1 VLLELVGHVCG
12 KHTREKALCLY
23 GAGEVHCRPCKRRL
37 DLLIACLHTLG
48 KEFGVVTA
56 GEVCGAVAEVGSQT
70 PASKIMMACI
80 QSTWSKCTL
89 EFWLLHQHKV

>member
-1 VLLELVGHVCG
+1 MFVASTQEKRHCACMVQGKSIADLASAGLTYSLHACTHLAKNLVL
-12 KHTREKALCLY
+12 
-23 GAGEVHCRPCKRRL
+23 
-37 DLLIACLHTLG
+37 
-48 KEFGVVTA
+48 TA